1 MLCYHNFR
9 QVARWRIGGSVGIA
23 GKHAVW
29 GKGSRPEDEQARQ
42 SGQVGGAAWG
52 SLPTRGRGRHP
63 SQCDA
68 EQSSALRCASQEC
81 VEGSLTQGLPPS
93 PPRGRSAVTPPS
105 EREAL
110 GRGEGFDGRFVNR
123 PYEGCGTTPPPQC
136 AHWGT
141 SPCTGEVFREA
152 GGGFDWIERKAL
164 REMLVK
170 SWGL

>member
-9 QVARWRIGGSVGIA
+9 QVARWRIGGRVGIA

-63 SQCDA
+63 PQCDA
-68 EQSSALRCASQEC
+68 EQCSALRCTSQEC
-81 VEGSLTQGLPPS
+81 GEGSLTQGLPPS

-110 GRGEGFDGRFVNR
+110 GRGEGFGSRRRDLS
-123 PYEGCGTTPPPQC
+123 TLPPPSIRMTPHPSS
-136 AHWGT
+136 ALRGN
-141 SPCTGEVFREA
+141 
-152 GGGFDWIERKAL
+152 GGCHLPLKGKAL
-164 REMLVK
+164 AGVRGEGFGVHQGWL
-170 SWGL
+170 